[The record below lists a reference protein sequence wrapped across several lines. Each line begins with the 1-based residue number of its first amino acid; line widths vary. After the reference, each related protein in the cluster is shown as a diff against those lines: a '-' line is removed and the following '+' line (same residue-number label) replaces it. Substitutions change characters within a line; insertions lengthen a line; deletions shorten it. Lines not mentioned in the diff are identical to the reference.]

1 VKVIAALV
9 LFVSVTIFAA
19 LVFGMSTV
27 PKSRL
32 VGATA
37 KVAMGV
43 SLATNASEV
52 PFRVVRKAAGAVVG
66 KTGKVAAVEYV

>member
-52 PFRVVRKAAGAVVG
+52 PFRVV
-66 KTGKVAAVEYV
+66 